1 MTELIKIGIV
11 LFFILVLS
19 LRKVSLGLTLLL
31 STFLL
36 GFFFRLPAKKI
47 VWDIV
52 SSAVD
57 SNTLFMLGAWVA
69 ILLFSGLLKETGRM
83 TEILKGFRHVF
94 KDMRVVIAM
103 LPAMIGLMPIVG
115 GALVS
120 APMVVEGSDELGLSA
135 ERRTFINYWFRH
147 LWEFV
152 LPTFPG
158 FILAAAMLGIPVRE
172 FGWINLPFTLMAI
185 VAGSLFGF
193 WGVARSVSHSKV
205 PHAAPVRGLLLNLFP
220 LVFALFLTLVFKV
233 EMVFSFGLTIL
244 GMVIFLRIG
253 RSRVQK
259 ALKESVSI
267 SLLLTGFAVMGFK
280 EVLESSRAIPMV
292 SAALSS
298 SGVPIW
304 LIAMFI
310 PFLVGWITGMTI
322 SPPAITFPILIPL
335 FKEGPHFVD
344 YMQLA
349 FASGICGNM
358 VSPLH
363 TCLVLTKDYFH
374 ADWGGIY
381 RLLWAPV
388 ASVLVLGLLIVLF

>member
-1 MTELIKIGIV
+1 MTELFKIAIV

-19 LRKVSLGLTLLL
+19 MRKANLGLTLFL

-36 GFFFRLPAKKI
+36 GFFFHLPVKKI
-47 VWDIV
+47 IWDIV
-52 SSAVD
+52 TAAVD

-69 ILLFSGLLKETGRM
+69 ILFFSGLLKETGRM
-83 TEILKGFRHVF
+83 TEILEGFRHVF

-158 FILAAAMLGIPVRE
+158 FILAAAMLDIPVRQ

-185 VAGSLFGF
+185 VTGSLFGF
-193 WGVARSVSHSKV
+193 WRVARSVSHSKAS
-205 PHAAPVRGLLLNLFP
+205 HAAPVRGLILNLFP

-253 RSRVQK
+253 RPRAQK

-292 SAALSS
+292 STALSS